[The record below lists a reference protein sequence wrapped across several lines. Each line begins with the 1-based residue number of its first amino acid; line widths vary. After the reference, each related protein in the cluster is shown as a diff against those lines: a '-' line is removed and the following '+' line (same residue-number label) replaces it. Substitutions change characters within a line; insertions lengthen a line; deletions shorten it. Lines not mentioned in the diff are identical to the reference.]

1 MSVNYGTQD
10 SRPVIGL
17 GENERAAFIAN
28 TYMHLF
34 GAIIAF
40 VALEYYFF
48 SSGIAARLA
57 PLMTG
62 NWMLVLGAFMV
73 IGWLASA
80 GASRVS
86 SPVVQYLALAA
97 FVVAEALIFIPMLL
111 YANAYAPGVIQ
122 SAGMLTMIG
131 FAGLTMVAF
140 TMRKDFSFLNGI
152 LMWGG
157 IAAILLIVG
166 SLIFGF
172 NLGTWFSVA
181 MIALAGGAIL
191 RDTSNIMLHYPQDR
205 HVAAA
210 LALFSSVAMMFF
222 YILRL
227 LIAFNR
233 D

>member
-1 MSVNYGTQD
+1 MSLNYGTQE
-10 SRPVIGL
+10 STPIIRM
-17 GENERAAFIAN
+17 GESERAAFIAN

-34 GAIIAF
+34 GAIVAF

-48 SSGIAARLA
+48 SSGVAAALA

-62 NWMLVLGAFMV
+62 NWLLVMGAFMV

-80 GASRVS
+80 GASRVT
-86 SPVVQYLALAA
+86 SPTVQYLALGA
-97 FVVAEALIFIPMLL
+97 FVVAEALIFIPILL

-122 SAGMLTMIG
+122 SAGMLTLLG

-140 TMRKDFSFLNGI
+140 TMRKDFSFLNGV

-157 IAAILLIVG
+157 IAALLLIVG

-181 MIALAGGAIL
+181 MIALAGGSIL

-227 LIAFNR
+227 LIALQR

>member
-1 MSVNYGTQD
+1 MSLNYGTPE
-10 SRPVIGL
+10 SKPIIGL
-17 GENERAAFIAN
+17 GANERAAFITN

-48 SSGIAARLA
+48 SSGIAATLA

-62 NWMLVLGAFMV
+62 NWLLVLGAFMV

-80 GASRVS
+80 GASRAS
-86 SPVVQYLALAA
+86 SPTMQYLALGA
-97 FVVAEALIFIPMLL
+97 FVVAEAIIFIPMLL
-111 YANAYAPGVIQ
+111 YANLYAPGVIQ
-122 SAGMLTMIG
+122 SAGMLTMLG

-157 IAAILLIVG
+157 IAALLLIVG
-166 SLIFGF
+166 SILFGF

-181 MIALAGGAIL
+181 MIALAGGSIL
-191 RDTSNIMLHYPQDR
+191 RDTSNIMLHYPQDK

-210 LALFSSVAMMFF
+210 LALFASVAMMFW

-227 LIAFNR
+227 LMAMR
-233 D
+233 E